1 MYEKQKKNSYINF
14 ARPSINGALKVTGT
28 NLTDSNGNTVQLK
41 GISTHGIAWFPDYI
55 NQECF
60 NELSSWNA
68 NVIRLAMYTS
78 ESGGYCNGGDKENLK
93 NLVFSGVEYAK
104 NADMYVIVDWHILSD
119 NNPQINKE
127 ESKRFFNE
135 ISSKLSGYNN
145 VIYEICNEP
154 NGGTTW
160 ADIKPYALEII
171 PIIRQNSPESV
182 IIVGTPTW
190 SQEVDKAAA
199 DPITN
204 YSNIM
209 YTLHFYAATHKDDL
223 RNKLVS
229 ANKSGLPVFVTEYGL
244 CDASGNGAIDKEES
258 EKWFNLMNSL
268 SISYVSWN
276 LSNKNETSSIISSNC
291 NKKSGFTMDDL
302 SESGKII
309 HDMLSGGG
317 SISASTSTNLATSSG
332 SNVTD
337 NSSTGAGNVIAS
349 TYGGV
354 SYSIKLK
361 NSWDANGTKFY
372 QYELTVNNNTSQQ
385 INSWQFDIS
394 LSGAPVFS
402 DGWNGKYSVNGNT
415 LHVSNADY
423 NGSVGSGQQVSDIG
437 FIISGGEAK

>member
-93 NLVFSGVEYAK
+93 NLVLSGVEYAK

-160 ADIKPYALEII
+160 ADIKSYALEII
-171 PIIRQNSPESV
+171 PIIRQNSPEYYVHTS
-182 IIVGTPTW
+182 
-190 SQEVDKAAA
+190 
-199 DPITN
+199 
-204 YSNIM
+204 
-209 YTLHFYAATHKDDL
+209 FL
-223 RNKLVS
+223 R
-229 ANKSGLPVFVTEYGL
+229 
-244 CDASGNGAIDKEES
+244 
-258 EKWFNLMNSL
+258 
-268 SISYVSWN
+268 
-276 LSNKNETSSIISSNC
+276 C
-291 NKKSGFTMDDL
+291 NT
-302 SESGKII
+302 
-309 HDMLSGGG
+309 
-317 SISASTSTNLATSSG
+317 
-332 SNVTD
+332 
-337 NSSTGAGNVIAS
+337 
-349 TYGGV
+349 
-354 SYSIKLK
+354 
-361 NSWDANGTKFY
+361 
-372 QYELTVNNNTSQQ
+372 QR
-385 INSWQFDIS
+385 
-394 LSGAPVFS
+394 
-402 DGWNGKYSVNGNT
+402 
-415 LHVSNADY
+415 
-423 NGSVGSGQQVSDIG
+423 
-437 FIISGGEAK
+437 